1 MLSNSFGFPNI
12 YAVVHMKRKEKKKH
26 NLPPY
31 ATITGSKEFAR
42 TRERTHIRERER
54 DSGS

>member
-1 MLSNSFGFPNI
+1 
-12 YAVVHMKRKEKKKH
+12 MKRKEKKKH